1 MCQMVCSRQFVYGA
15 IMIRFYKQFSRKSV
29 KRNGWSEASTATVTM
44 MLAQYFDDVVVVGV
58 AAVAV
63 AVSVADALLRS
74 GRFCCVLFSS
84 AQLRS
89 GIAGSGLVWS
99 VLLSLVFHIYYFISW
114 FIAMATHTHMFRSYL
129 CTHHITDDAAVLRLL
144 QFLFGFDAF
153 FLPMAISIACN
164 AGSALGIRLSWR
176 SQLFS
181 SGLVGSA
188 RASVLLSLWMQKK
201 THTIQPNKLYCRVLC
216 STIDNALNTE
226 KM

>member
-1 MCQMVCSRQFVYGA
+1 MVCSRQFVYGA

-89 GIAGSGLVWS
+89 GIAESGLVWS

-129 CTHHITDDAAVLRLL
+129 CTHHKRTDDAAVLRLL

-188 RASVLLSLWMQKK
+188 RARARERSVIALDAKK
-201 THTIQPNKLYCRVLC
+201 NTHNSAQQTVLPC
-216 STIDNALNTE
+216 TV
-226 KM
+226 